1 MKRSPTTTNSPSR
14 RTRFLACVEQRIA
27 AGHSISGQASLS
39 HLPTT
44 SQTQTPPCFALLL
57 RVYLETKPP
66 SGKKKTLATP
76 PDGLTAVLKV
86 PRKQRCT
93 HLHFSRTFFFHL
105 AVSQASVCVW
115 GFFFLLPGM
124 WKTMRGFSVSPFTL
138 LWQYLLTNMGNWLFQ
153 TAWHER
159 SFYHNADIRLMKKTE
174 KKNTGILC
182 LRPLTLST
190 TWITLPV
197 SPQPATHT
205 NPHIDAQ
212 EHQTNSGFLKAPVKG
227 ALLSWQTSIN
237 LVFSYAR
244 FPSVKILLEL
254 FFFFFNFIS

>member
-115 GFFFLLPGM
+115 GFFFCYLACEKQWGGSLFHLSLYFGSICWLTWVIGCSKQPGM
-124 WKTMRGFSVSPFTL
+124 KGLSITTPISVWWRKLKKKTLVFCVYVRSHYPQPGS
-138 LWQYLLTNMGNWLFQ
+138 LFQ
-153 TAWHER
+153 CPR
-159 SFYHNADIRLMKKTE
+159 SPPPTQIRT
-174 KKNTGILC
+174 
-182 LRPLTLST
+182 
-190 TWITLPV
+190 
-197 SPQPATHT
+197 
-205 NPHIDAQ
+205 
-212 EHQTNSGFLKAPVKG
+212 
-227 ALLSWQTSIN
+227 
-237 LVFSYAR
+237 
-244 FPSVKILLEL
+244 
-254 FFFFFNFIS
+254 